1 MIINSLEHMET
12 IVSNSKTLSWDGWSV
27 VEIYPSDKARSSV
40 NGVYQNGKWNM
51 KKTFTPSRK
60 GWEIPS
66 KYVM

>member
-12 IVSNSKTLSWDGWSV
+12 IVSNSKSLSWEGWSV
-27 VEIYPSDKARSSV
+27 TEVYPSDKARSSV
-40 NGVYQNGKWNM
+40 NGVYLNGKWHM